1 MCNNNCFLIVIN
13 VFYWCFRN
21 FWDGHG
27 VDLMVISFMINL
39 SLFAYDVI
47 SLFFENDHLIIS
59 CEQVF
64 LMKMKMRNLMMKR
77 MKLIFLDQ
85 LLLFGKILYSLEAVF
100 YLSRIMIKYQMIMI
114 NLKMHPII
122 VILFITLISSV
133 PGFFR

>member
-1 MCNNNCFLIVIN
+1 
-13 VFYWCFRN
+13 
-21 FWDGHG
+21 
-27 VDLMVISFMINL
+27 
-39 SLFAYDVI
+39 
-47 SLFFENDHLIIS
+47 
-59 CEQVF
+59 
-64 LMKMKMRNLMMKR
+64 MMKR